1 MCFLAKKVE
10 GEELDQLG
18 QYLELRDTVD
28 SILAKERIYGHN
40 WLSTGG
46 EFTTRVRFS
55 AHTLKGVCFKFILG
69 NIYNFAIFEL
79 VSQIHGVGLPRHFFF
94 FFCSFNFTN
103 PFLILQLA
111 VLFLTRIT
119 RIESA

>member
-28 SILAKERIYGHN
+28 SIRAKERIYGHN

-46 EFTTRVRFS
+46 EFTTRVRLL
-55 AHTLKGVCFKFILG
+55 AHTLKGVCFKFIPG
-69 NIYNFAIFEL
+69 NIYQFAIFEL
-79 VSQIHGVGLPRHFFF
+79 VSQQFVSVEVCLLGTLR
-94 FFCSFNFTN
+94 TA
-103 PFLILQLA
+103 LQNL
-111 VLFLTRIT
+111 LMLL
-119 RIESA
+119 